1 MNWLKCR
8 RLASHSWLAKIENF
22 RSRAISAS
30 KYAILIQGETST
42 GKTSLISY
50 LAKKS
55 GNKLIRINNHEHTDL
70 QEYVGSY
77 VPSEDGSLG
86 GSSIRFSDWLHSKM
100 TDFSVPFI
108 HKCPKIGHVKKNI
121 RKIFGQFCTWAK
133 PFSDIFVLCLHR
145 NFPTFWMWFSDWFE
159 MLFNQNCRP
168 LLSFFVWFTCSSY
181 AKWLVAFTWRIE
193 FGATRCPRSAKSC
206 PGW

>member
-1 MNWLKCR
+1 M
-8 RLASHSWLAKIENF
+8 AEIENVH
-22 RSRAISAS
+22 SRAISAS

-86 GSSIRFSDWLHSKM
+86 GSSILLDISFRGTKM
-100 TDFSVPFI
+100 SE
-108 HKCPKIGHVKKNI
+108 N
-121 RKIFGQFCTWAK
+121 W
-133 PFSDIFVLCLHR
+133 
-145 NFPTFWMWFSDWFE
+145 
-159 MLFNQNCRP
+159 
-168 LLSFFVWFTCSSY
+168 
-181 AKWLVAFTWRIE
+181 
-193 FGATRCPRSAKSC
+193 
-206 PGW
+206 

>member
-1 MNWLKCR
+1 M
-8 RLASHSWLAKIENF
+8 AKIENF
-22 RSRAISAS
+22 LSRAISAS

-86 GSSIRFSDWLHSKM
+86 GSSIRLSDWLHSKM
-100 TDFSVPFI
+100 SDFLDIPDFFI
-108 HKCPKIGHVKKNI
+108 
-121 RKIFGQFCTWAK
+121 
-133 PFSDIFVLCLHR
+133 S
-145 NFPTFWMWFSDWFE
+145 
-159 MLFNQNCRP
+159 
-168 LLSFFVWFTCSSY
+168 
-181 AKWLVAFTWRIE
+181 
-193 FGATRCPRSAKSC
+193 
-206 PGW
+206 

>member
-1 MNWLKCR
+1 ML
-8 RLASHSWLAKIENF
+8 IENF
-22 RSRAISAS
+22 LSRAISAS

-86 GSSIRFSDWLHSKM
+86 GFSIRFSDWLS
-100 TDFSVPFI
+100 FI
-108 HKCPKIGHVKKNI
+108 
-121 RKIFGQFCTWAK
+121 
-133 PFSDIFVLCLHR
+133 
-145 NFPTFWMWFSDWFE
+145 
-159 MLFNQNCRP
+159 
-168 LLSFFVWFTCSSY
+168 SY
-181 AKWLVAFTWRIE
+181 FHWLKVQIQ
-193 FGATRCPRSAKSC
+193 S
-206 PGW
+206 

>member
-1 MNWLKCR
+1 M
-8 RLASHSWLAKIENF
+8 AKIENF

-86 GSSIRFSDWLHSKM
+86 GSTIRHSDWLH
-100 TDFSVPFI
+100 
-108 HKCPKIGHVKKNI
+108 PKLQ
-121 RKIFGQFCTWAK
+121 IF
-133 PFSDIFVLCLHR
+133 
-145 NFPTFWMWFSDWFE
+145 
-159 MLFNQNCRP
+159 
-168 LLSFFVWFTCSSY
+168 
-181 AKWLVAFTWRIE
+181 
-193 FGATRCPRSAKSC
+193 
-206 PGW
+206 

>member
-1 MNWLKCR
+1 MPVGDWL
-8 RLASHSWLAKIENF
+8 IENF
-22 RSRAISAS
+22 PSRAISAS

-86 GSSIRFSDWLHSKM
+86 GFSIRLSDWLPLSSCFHWLK
-100 TDFSVPFI
+100 FS
-108 HKCPKIGHVKKNI
+108 
-121 RKIFGQFCTWAK
+121 R
-133 PFSDIFVLCLHR
+133 
-145 NFPTFWMWFSDWFE
+145 
-159 MLFNQNCRP
+159 
-168 LLSFFVWFTCSSY
+168 
-181 AKWLVAFTWRIE
+181 
-193 FGATRCPRSAKSC
+193 
-206 PGW
+206 

>member
-1 MNWLKCR
+1 MWFIYWL
-8 RLASHSWLAKIENF
+8 IENF
-22 RSRAISAS
+22 LSRAISAS

-86 GSSIRFSDWLHSKM
+86 GFSILLSDWLPLSSCFHWRK
-100 TDFSVPFI
+100 FS
-108 HKCPKIGHVKKNI
+108 
-121 RKIFGQFCTWAK
+121 R
-133 PFSDIFVLCLHR
+133 
-145 NFPTFWMWFSDWFE
+145 
-159 MLFNQNCRP
+159 
-168 LLSFFVWFTCSSY
+168 
-181 AKWLVAFTWRIE
+181 
-193 FGATRCPRSAKSC
+193 
-206 PGW
+206 

>member
-1 MNWLKCR
+1 M
-8 RLASHSWLAKIENF
+8 AKIENF
-22 RSRAISAS
+22 HSRAISAS

-86 GSSIRFSDWLHSKM
+86 GSSIL
-100 TDFSVPFI
+100 
-108 HKCPKIGHVKKNI
+108 
-121 RKIFGQFCTWAK
+121 
-133 PFSDIFVLCLHR
+133 
-145 NFPTFWMWFSDWFE
+145 
-159 MLFNQNCRP
+159 
-168 LLSFFVWFTCSSY
+168 
-181 AKWLVAFTWRIE
+181 
-193 FGATRCPRSAKSC
+193 
-206 PGW
+206 

>member
-1 MNWLKCR
+1 M
-8 RLASHSWLAKIENF
+8 AKIENF
-22 RSRAISAS
+22 LSRAISAS

-86 GSSIRFSDWLHSKM
+86 RSTIQRPYWLSLSS
-100 TDFSVPFI
+100 
-108 HKCPKIGHVKKNI
+108 
-121 RKIFGQFCTWAK
+121 
-133 PFSDIFVLCLHR
+133 
-145 NFPTFWMWFSDWFE
+145 
-159 MLFNQNCRP
+159 NQN
-168 LLSFFVWFTCSSY
+168 
-181 AKWLVAFTWRIE
+181 
-193 FGATRCPRSAKSC
+193 
-206 PGW
+206 

>member
-1 MNWLKCR
+1 M
-8 RLASHSWLAKIENF
+8 AKIENF
-22 RSRAISAS
+22 LSRAISAS

-86 GSSIRFSDWLHSKM
+86 GSSIRIIEFFSIRKY
-100 TDFSVPFI
+100 
-108 HKCPKIGHVKKNI
+108 KNI
-121 RKIFGQFCTWAK
+121 KEIFGQFCMCT
-133 PFSDIFVLCLHR
+133 VL
-145 NFPTFWMWFSDWFE
+145 
-159 MLFNQNCRP
+159 
-168 LLSFFVWFTCSSY
+168 
-181 AKWLVAFTWRIE
+181 
-193 FGATRCPRSAKSC
+193 
-206 PGW
+206 